1 MRGFQNFHRRLG
13 MARLQGEAFCRN
25 NSLMIIIYHHL
36 STAPNDNYWLETKDS
51 AHWNTA
57 SSWKPMFIGFV
68 GIVWIPFHH
77 KKLGIFDASLACY
90 VYLNDCQWLKQQ
102 IQLWTITLYPKSRR
116 HGPLKPGTWTHG
128 FTMAWRLRH
137 QLTKSSNLSVQR
149 LPGMISIH
157 QTNFGDTT
165 GTTGT
170 SPIYP
175 SHHAIFTCRKLTA
188 LWVHWIPTPCATG
201 AMRNAKR
208 VLWQVGPWR
217 LNLQFGDEIGIG
229 ISYFNVFQNMD
240 RTV

>member
-1 MRGFQNFHRRLG
+1 
-13 MARLQGEAFCRN
+13 
-25 NSLMIIIYHHL
+25 
-36 STAPNDNYWLETKDS
+36 
-51 AHWNTA
+51 
-57 SSWKPMFIGFV
+57 
-68 GIVWIPFHH
+68 
-77 KKLGIFDASLACY
+77 
-90 VYLNDCQWLKQQ
+90 
-102 IQLWTITLYPKSRR
+102 
-116 HGPLKPGTWTHG
+116 
-128 FTMAWRLRH
+128 MAWRLRH